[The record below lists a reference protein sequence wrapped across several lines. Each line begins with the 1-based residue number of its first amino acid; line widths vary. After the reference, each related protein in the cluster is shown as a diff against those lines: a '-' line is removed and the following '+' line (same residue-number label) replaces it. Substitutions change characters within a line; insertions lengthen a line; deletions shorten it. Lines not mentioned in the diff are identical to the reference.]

1 MLLGN
6 TWKLFSDY
14 ALLFTFDSYL
24 LFTHQKKKKSTQDIL
39 YIIQINI
46 RKIHWKN
53 NIFANYLIYNLFTH
67 FGICLVNFHYQT
79 HTHNRFI
86 YILNYIHH
94 IIIIT
99 KYCLIFTWNRFSF
112 FFFLSIII
120 FFFFLCL
127 NEIPKKIKHTH
138 IYNEERRRTKKK
150 KLGFHPGFRYAR
162 SIIYKLSRI
171 HIIFATFITTQKYLK
186 Y

>member
-86 YILNYIHH
+86 YIKLYTSYNNHH
-94 IIIIT
+94 QILFNFHL
-99 KYCLIFTWNRFSF
+99 KSIFIFLFSF
-112 FFFLSIII
+112 HYY